1 MTPRPVLPSLLA
13 QSNAQLRGGALL
25 LRLCWALVR
34 NWSSRSAARSAGKPE
49 ESDFVPE
56 RRHSIANG
64 TDPEKRLLDSKRKA
78 APSDPNGTPAAT
90 TLAVSPAA
98 PAGSGEQQPTEAKR
112 SAANPYGLSAE
123 LLKAKLEF
131 DQKRRA
137 AVALGK
143 FTCRH
148 Q

>member
-1 MTPRPVLPSLLA
+1 
-13 QSNAQLRGGALL
+13 
-25 LRLCWALVR
+25 
-34 NWSSRSAARSAGKPE
+34 
-49 ESDFVPE
+49 VPQ
-56 RRHSIANG
+56 RRHSIDNA
-64 TDPEKRLLDSKRKA
+64 TDPEQRLLDSKRRA
-78 APSDPNGTPAAT
+78 APPGGPNGTAAIATLPA
-90 TLAVSPAA
+90 SRAA
-98 PAGSGEQQPTEAKR
+98 PAGSSEVEPAESKR

-148 Q
+148 QCVCKTPFVRWDIV